1 MTARADRPVPRA
13 TYRVQLHAGFTLDDA
28 AAIVPYLAE
37 LGVSHLYVSPVLQA
51 APGSTHG
58 YDVVDHGRVSEE
70 LGGAAAFARL
80 ATALRGHGMGLV
92 MDIVPNHMDISGEQN
107 RQWWDVLEHGPASR
121 YAGWFDVDWRNPILL
136 PVLPDELDRVLASG
150 AIRLAR
156 RGTEVVVEHDGRAFP
171 LAPRTRDAL
180 DESVASINADPERL
194 AAILGAQHYRLGFW
208 RDASRELGYR
218 RFFDIDVLVGLRQ
231 EDPSVFAE
239 THRLVLGWVAEGIVD
254 GLRVDHPDGLRDP
267 AAYFERLRAAAPDAW
282 IVIEKILGADET
294 LRTEWPVDGTTG
306 YQFANLSTSL
316 FVDPEGEA
324 EMTAIWASVAGRD
337 TDWDEVVSSSRA
349 EVLSSLLGSD
359 INRLTDLLV
368 EVSRSATPGQGLTRD
383 ELHQA
388 LREVAA
394 RVPVYRTYVAVSPA
408 RVPPE
413 DAALI
418 TTSVAEAAAARPDLN
433 PEVFDLL
440 GRVLRLEAGRPLG
453 NELAMRFQQ
462 LTPAAIAKGVEDTAF
477 YRHHRL
483 VALNEVGG
491 DPGRFGISVADLHRR
506 MGAAAD
512 DWPAAMLSLSTHD
525 TKRSAD
531 VRARLAL
538 LSDGPAAWREAVE
551 RMTEAARPHR
561 FDPDLPSKADEYLFL
576 QTVVGAW
583 PIDPDRV
590 VAYLV
595 KAAREAKRRT
605 SWTSPDT
612 AYEEDLSRFVRDS
625 MGDPQFAEAVEA
637 TAAPLIDA
645 GRVAALGMLA
655 LELTAPG
662 VPDIYQGGELWDLAL
677 VDPDNR
683 RPVNYDE
690 RRRLLAEAV
699 HMDAPTAWKRRAE
712 GLPKLWL
719 VHHALDIR
727 ARHPQA
733 FGRGAGYRAIAAE
746 GHLRDAVV
754 AFSRSAPATDVHAVV
769 TVAPRL
775 LRHVERMGWSDTTL
789 PLPEGR
795 WRNLDGSVHGGSSPL
810 SALLAG
816 FPVAILE
823 RVP

>member
-1 MTARADRPVPRA
+1 MTARADRQVPRA
-13 TYRVQLHAGFTLDDA
+13 TYRVQLHAGFTLADA

-37 LGVSHLYVSPVLQA
+37 LGVSHLYTSPVLQA

-58 YDVVDHGRVSEE
+58 YDVVDHGRVSKD
-70 LGGAAAFARL
+70 LGGAAAFSRL
-80 ATALRGHGMGLV
+80 AAALRSHGMGLV
-92 MDIVPNHMDISGEQN
+92 MDIVPNHMAISGEEN
-107 RQWWDVLEHGPASR
+107 RQWWDVLEHGPASP
-121 YAGWFDVDWRNPILL
+121 YADWFDVDLRNPILL

-150 AIRLAR
+150 AIRLVR
-156 RGTEVVVEHDGRAFP
+156 RGTELVVEHDGRPFP
-171 LAPRTRDAL
+171 LAPRTVDAL

-194 AAILGAQHYRLGFW
+194 AAILGAQHYRLGYW
-208 RDASRELGYR
+208 RDSFRELGYR
-218 RFFDIDVLVGLRQ
+218 RFFDIDDLIGLRQ
-231 EDPSVFAE
+231 EDPSVFGE
-239 THRLVLGWVAEGIVD
+239 THRLVLGWVAEGLVD
-254 GLRVDHPDGLRDP
+254 GLRVDHPDGLRNP
-267 AAYFERLRAAAPDAW
+267 VAYFEGLRAAAPDAW

-294 LRTEWPVDGTTG
+294 LRTDWPVDGTTG
-306 YQFANLSTSL
+306 YQFANLATSL

-324 EMTAIWASVAGRD
+324 QMTAIWASMADSAG
-337 TDWDEVVSSSRA
+337 WDEVEAVSRA

-359 INRLTDLLV
+359 VNRLTGLLA
-368 EVSRSATPGQGLTRD
+368 EVSRSVTPGRDLTRD

-394 RVPVYRTYVAVSPA
+394 RIPVYRTYVTASPA
-408 RVPPE
+408 CVPPE

-418 TTSVAEAAAARPDLN
+418 ATSVAEAVAARPDLN

-440 GRVLRLEAGRPLG
+440 GRVLRLEAGGPLG

-462 LTPAAIAKGVEDTAF
+462 LTPAAMAKGVEDTAF

-491 DPGRFGISVADLHRR
+491 DPGRFGISVADFHRR
-506 MGAAAD
+506 MEAAAD

-538 LSDGPAAWREAVE
+538 LSEEPAAWGEAVE

-561 FDPDLPSKADEYLFL
+561 SDPDLPSAADEYLFL

-583 PIDPDRV
+583 PIDSERV

-595 KAAREAKRRT
+595 KAAREAKLRT

-612 AYEEDLSRFVRDS
+612 AYEEDLSRFVRDA
-625 MGDPQFAEAVEA
+625 MGDPRVAQAVEA
-637 TAAPLIDA
+637 TATPLIDA

-662 VPDIYQGGELWDLAL
+662 VPDIYQGSELWDLAL

-690 RRRLLAEAV
+690 RRRLLAEALG
-699 HMDAPTAWKRRAE
+699 MDASTSWMRRAE
-712 GLPKLWL
+712 GVPKLWL
-719 VHHALDIR
+719 VHHALEMR
-727 ARHPQA
+727 RRHPQA
-733 FGRGAGYRAIAAE
+733 FGRGAGYRAIAAQ
-746 GHLRDAVV
+746 GHLREAVV
-754 AFSRSAPATDVHAVV
+754 AFSRSAPGRDVDDVV
-769 TVAPRL
+769 TVVPRL
-775 LRHVERMGWSDTTL
+775 VRRVEREGWSDTSL

-795 WRNLDGSVHGGSSPL
+795 WRNLDGSVHGGSPPL
-810 SALLAG
+810 SALLSG